1 MTVGLAQDLRGPDA
15 TIDAGHHDVVIVG
28 AGISGIGAA
37 RQLRVTRPGER
48 FIVLESQAGFGGTWR
63 THRYP
68 GARSDSD
75 LYTFGYAFKPW
86 VGKPYATAPEILDYL
101 AAVIDEYDLGRTIRY
116 GCRVVAASW
125 SSDTRRWTLDVERVT
140 GSGPPDDPTGAT
152 GPGATAPGATAPGA
166 TDRTVA
172 MAPATE
178 RLRLTANFLWMCQ
191 GYYRHAS
198 GYAPQWPGMAD
209 FGGPIIHPQTWPE
222 DLQTA
227 GKRIAVIGSGATA
240 ATLVPALA
248 SLAEHVTI
256 VQRSPTFY
264 FPNRNANALADML
277 RELRIDEAWIHEIVR
292 RKILFDQAVF
302 IRRARAEPD
311 VVRAE
316 LIEGVRAQLGPD
328 AEIEPHFSPRYRPW
342 RQRIAVVPDGD
353 LFRAI
358 CSGKA
363 SMVTDE
369 IERFEPRALR
379 LTSGRMLPADIVITA
394 TGFHLSVLG
403 DIAFEVDGVPL
414 DFGRTIT
421 WRGMLF
427 TGVPNLA
434 WVFGYFRASWTLR
447 SDLVAAI
454 VCRLRQRMAEL
465 GASMVVPTL
474 RPDEVAMPLAPWVD
488 PENFN
493 PGYLMRDLHRLP
505 RQGDRQPWLHTQDY
519 WADKDELPAAS
530 IDDGSLRFS

>member
-1 MTVGLAQDLRGPDA
+1 VILTAVFLGQWQVDAAMTVGLAQEQRQSDGA
-15 TIDAGHHDVVIVG
+15 IDAGHHDVVIVG

-48 FIVLESQAGFGGTWR
+48 FMVLESQDGFGGTWR

-75 LYTFGYAFKPW
+75 LYTFGYVFKPW
-86 VGKPYATAPEILDYL
+86 VGKPYATAPEILAYL
-101 AAVIDEYDLGRTIRY
+101 AAVIEEYELGPAIRY

-125 SSDTRRWTLDVERVT
+125 SSDTRRWTLDVDRVT
-140 GSGPPDDPTGAT
+140 GS
-152 GPGATAPGATAPGA
+152 
-166 TDRTVA
+166 
-172 MAPATE
+172 APASE
-178 RLRLTANFLWMCQ
+178 RLRLTADFLWMCQ

-209 FGGPIIHPQTWPE
+209 FGGPIIHPQTWPD

-227 GKRIAVIGSGATA
+227 GKRIVVIGSGATA

-248 SLAEHVTI
+248 SSAEHVTI
-256 VQRSPTFY
+256 LQRSPTFY
-264 FPNRNANALADML
+264 IPNRNANALADML
-277 RELRIDEAWIHEIVR
+277 RELQVDGGWIHEIVR

-311 VVRAE
+311 AVRAE
-316 LIEGVRAQLGPD
+316 LIDGVRAQLGPD
-328 AEIEPHFSPRYRPW
+328 AEIEPHFSPLYRPW

-353 LFRAI
+353 LFQAI
-358 CSGKA
+358 RSGKA
-363 SMVTDE
+363 AMVTDA
-369 IERFEPRALR
+369 IERFEPHGLR
-379 LTSGRMLPADIVITA
+379 LASGRMLPADIVITA

-403 DIAFEVDGVPL
+403 DIAFEVDRVPL
-414 DFGRTIT
+414 DFARTIT
-421 WRGMLF
+421 WRGMMF

-447 SDLVAAI
+447 SDLVAGI
-454 VCRLRQRMAEL
+454 VCRLRQRMAER

-474 RPDEVAMPLAPWVD
+474 RPDEQAMTLAAWVD

-519 WADKDELPAAS
+519 WADKDQLPSAP